1 MEGHPLPASS
11 TDQPLGWRD
20 LRLLALVILLSAG
33 IRTWLIWHT
42 SVPARDGIGFIRYAW
57 QLQHAP
63 WRDVVRENAHP
74 PGYPLTILAVSMPAR
89 HLIDGS
95 EPLVMQMSAQAASCV
110 AGILLVIPMFLLG
123 RDLFNRRV
131 GIGAAFLFQ
140 LLPVP
145 VRITS
150 DALSES
156 VFLLLI
162 VTALVCAVRAMRSRS
177 PWAFAA
183 CGVLSALAYLTRPE
197 GILVAVCTG
206 TILLVGQAVPLWRRS
221 RREVA
226 LCVTSLA
233 LGSAVLVAPY
243 MAAIGGLTNKPT
255 ARQIMGTIDA
265 EPETESRLQPDA
277 IPVDRLQAS
286 HAAVSLDTCG
296 GPMFASLVA
305 VRWHLRGNE
314 LRLWQTI
321 RGVGYE
327 IGKAFRLAW
336 VPALCGLWYFRGRF
350 RPMPEAWVVLLVCA
364 GLALMLGEVAWVRGY
379 VSDRHTLFFVLF
391 GSIWAVAALDE
402 LAKRL
407 AGVQALCFLSAAAW
421 GSLMIVAFAALGVP
435 DLLKP
440 MHANRAGHRLA
451 GDWLAEHADPHAAL
465 LDPFCW
471 ADYYSGRAFQDR
483 EASIRTPSDS
493 AEIYVIAE
501 DSKLAHRWL
510 RGRNEAARLI
520 QRGVPVYR
528 CPLQR
533 GGEAEVIVYR
543 VPAGFGAASAN

>member
-57 QLQHAP
+57 QLQHRP
-63 WRDVVRENAHP
+63 WREVVRENAHP
-74 PGYPLTILAVSMPAR
+74 PGYPLVVLALSLPVR
-89 HLIDGS
+89 HLIPGS
-95 EPLVMQMSAQAASCV
+95 EPLVMQLSAQAASGL
-110 AGILLVIPMFLLG
+110 AAILLVIPTFLLG

-150 DALSES
+150 DALSEG

-162 VTALVCAVRAMRSRS
+162 VTALVVAVRAMRRRS
-177 PWAFAA
+177 PSAFAA
-183 CGVLSALAYLTRPE
+183 SGVLSALAYLTRPE

-206 TILLVGQAVPLWRRS
+206 VVLLIGQAVPLWRRP
-221 RREVA
+221 RNEVA
-226 LCVTSLA
+226 FCFTTLV
-233 LGSAVLVAPY
+233 LGCAVFVAPY
-243 MAAIGGLTNKPT
+243 MAVIGGVTNKPT
-255 ARQIMGTIDA
+255 ARQIMGTVDA
-265 EPETESRLQPDA
+265 EPEIESRLQPSVG
-277 IPVDRLQAS
+277 P
-286 HAAVSLDTCG
+286 G
-296 GPMFASLVA
+296 GPMFASLMA

-314 LRLWQTI
+314 LRVWQTI
-321 RGVGYE
+321 AGVGYE
-327 IGKAFRLAW
+327 IGKAFRLVW
-336 VPALCGLWYFRGRF
+336 LPALCGLWYFRSRF
-350 RPMPEAWVVLLVCA
+350 RPLPEAWVLLLVCA
-364 GLALMLGEVAWVRGY
+364 GLALMLGQVAWVRGY
-379 VSDRHTLFFVLF
+379 ISDRHTLFFVLC
-391 GSIWAVAALDE
+391 GSIWAVAAIE
-402 LAKRL
+402 EVAKRL
-407 AGVQALCFLSAAAW
+407 PGLHALRFLSGKAW
-421 GSLMIVAFAALGVP
+421 GTLMIVAFAVLGVP